1 LGLKEIFQLA
11 QKVSGVGCRER
22 EFEGSVLARISG
34 EFTVQPAMSPSVVSS
49 PLDVLGS
56 EPAEGS
62 RVEVTF

>member
-1 LGLKEIFQLA
+1 M
-11 QKVSGVGCRER
+11 VSGVGCREG

-34 EFTVQPAMSPSVVSS
+34 EFSVQPAMSHSVVSS

-62 RVEVTF
+62 RIEVTF